1 MDSLSP
7 EDASA
12 GRLVGALARLVGL
25 LGGLGVLVVAL
36 VATTSVGLRL
46 VDGRGLFGDFD
57 IAEMVGALSAFAFFP
72 LCLATRGNIAVDV
85 FTSRLPRR
93 ALRVID
99 GVWELALGLV
109 AGFLAWR
116 LVLGGLDHQATNTTT
131 MALGLPIGAAIL
143 GCAALAAVWSIVGLV
158 CGLRQMGFR
167 P

>member
-1 MDSLSP
+1 MDALSP

-25 LGGLGVLVVAL
+25 LGGFGVLVVAM

-46 VDGRGLFGDFD
+46 NDGRGLFGDFD
-57 IAEMVGALSAFAFFP
+57 IAEMVGALAAFAFFP
-72 LCLATRGNIAVDV
+72 LCLATRGNIAVDA
-85 FTSRLPRR
+85 FTARLPRR
-93 ALRVID
+93 VLRVID
-99 GVWELALGLV
+99 GFWEIALALV

-116 LVLGGLDHQATNTTT
+116 LTLGGLDHLATNTNT

-143 GCAALAAVWSIVGLV
+143 GCAALAAVWCLVGLV
-158 CGLRQMGFR
+158 CGLRQMGLR